1 MEILTDYILIA
12 LLPLGI
18 ISVGLYIPTYL
29 QAKRIRKIEEALAEV
44 LSDLTEYL
52 KGGYSLESALKEV
65 AEKRRDPLGK
75 ELQILM
81 KDLGD
86 HTLKEALIRFGKRSN
101 SRAVMRVTSILNI
114 ALETNAN
121 LADVVKRVSEDLWT
135 GYILE
140 RERESKVSSYS
151 FLTLLTASLLIPGII
166 GFIFGAFGP
175 AFATKNPE
183 KLNALITDFKGFVI
197 ALGICG
203 AAMSGCITGKLKKT
217 IVLAP
222 FYALISYGV
231 FIASVQ
237 LISKFIGGGG

>member
-1 MEILTDYILIA
+1 MEIDYILIG

-18 ISVGLYIPTYL
+18 ISVSLYIPTYL
-29 QAKRIRKIEEALAEV
+29 QAKRIKKIEAALAEV
-44 LSDLTEYL
+44 LNDLAEFL

-65 AEKRRDPLGK
+65 AEKRKDPLGK

-101 SRAVMRVTSILNI
+101 SRVIMRVISIINI

-140 RERESKVSSYS
+140 RERESKVGTYS
-151 FLTLLTASLLIPGII
+151 FLTVLTAALLIPGII
-166 GFIFGAFGP
+166 GFILGAFGP
-175 AFATKNPE
+175 AAPE
-183 KLNALITDFKGFVI
+183 DKKDLLNAMITDFKIFVI
-197 ALGICG
+197 ALGVCG
-203 AAMSGCITGKLKKT
+203 AAMSGCVTGKLKNAMM
-217 IVLAP
+217 LAP

-231 FIASVQ
+231 FIAAIQ
-237 LISKFIGGGG
+237 LISGFMGG